1 MPLELWNTIATC
13 GTFVVIAAT
22 AVAAVFQLR
31 HARGS
36 NQIAALAELRT
47 SFQSVEFA
55 EAFNFTNRNIPGL
68 MDDPEFRYQLI
79 HRTERT
85 ADYAEAIRTINF
97 VGNYFEDMGALILA
111 GLLDK
116 TSTNMIYSSDIT
128 IAWETLLPVLQVTR
142 REFGPAVW
150 ENFEYAAMLAQDWIA
165 AHPGGNYPHGARRAE
180 VGDPYR
186 EADAAYASTRG
197 LGQRAGMTAR
207 DTSRLP
213 S

>member
-1 MPLELWNTIATC
+1 MPLELWNTVATC

-31 HARGS
+31 HTRGS

-47 SFQSVEFA
+47 SFQSAEFA
-55 EAFNFTNRNIPGL
+55 EAFNFTHHNVPEL
-68 MDDPEFRYQLI
+68 MQDPEFRYQIL
-79 HRTERT
+79 HRSART
-85 ADYAEAIRTINF
+85 PQYAEAIRKINF

-116 TSTNMIYSSDIT
+116 TSTNMIYSSDVT
-128 IAWETLLPVLQVTR
+128 IAWETLLPVLQITR
-142 REFGPAVW
+142 REMGPAVW

-165 AHPGGNYPHGARRAE
+165 AHPDGNYPRGVRRAQLA
-180 VGDPYR
+180 DPFR
-186 EADAAYASTRG
+186 EADESYALSRS
-197 LGQRAGMTAR
+197 LGQRPGISDR
-207 DTSRLP
+207 ETSRLP